1 MVRITNGINTYEVP
15 RGAARV
21 YEACGYHIVDDDVVE
36 DAVLITAEAEAYD
49 DGVSDEEV
57 EDADEKFVEEVMEK
71 PVSQWTNEEIKR
83 FAAIKGVNL
92 AGVKNTKQARGAV
105 IAFLKEEER
114 KASMEN

>member
-1 MVRITNGINTYEVP
+1 MVKITNGINTYEVP

-21 YEACGYHIVDDDVVE
+21 CEACGYHIVGDDAVDDDV
-36 DAVLITAEAEAYD
+36 ALMTTEAEAN

-57 EDADEKFVEEVMEK
+57 EDADNKFVEEVMEK
-71 PVSQWTNEEIKR
+71 PVSQWTSDEIKR
-83 FAAIKGVNL
+83 FAVIKDINL

>member
-21 YEACGYHIVDDDVVE
+21 YEACGYHIVDDDAD
-36 DAVLITAEAEAYD
+36 DAVLMTAEAEVYD
-49 DGVSDEEV
+49 TVSDEEV

>member
-1 MVRITNGINTYEVP
+1 MVKITNGINTYEVP

-21 YEACGYHIVDDDVVE
+21 YEACGYHIVGDDVD
-36 DAVLITAEAEAYD
+36 DAALMIAEAEAYD
-49 DGVSDEEV
+49 DGISDEEV
-57 EDADEKFVEEVMEK
+57 EDADNKFVEEVMEK
-71 PVSQWTNEEIKR
+71 PVSQWTSDEIKR
-83 FAAIKGVNL
+83 FAVIKDINL

>member
-1 MVRITNGINTYEVP
+1 MVRITNGVNTYEVP

-21 YEACGYHIVDDDVVE
+21 YEACGYHIVEEDAGDVV
-36 DAVLITAEAEAYD
+36 LMTAEAEAYD
-49 DGVSDEEV
+49 DGISDEEV

-83 FAAIKGVNL
+83 FAAIKDINL

>member
-1 MVRITNGINTYEVP
+1 MVKITNGINTYEVP

-21 YEACGYHIVDDDVVE
+21 YEACGYHIVDDENVD
-36 DAVLITAEAEAYD
+36 DAVLMTAEAEAYD

-57 EDADEKFVEEVMEK
+57 EDADDKFVEEVMEK

-83 FAAIKGVNL
+83 FAVIKGINL

>member
-1 MVRITNGINTYEVP
+1 MVKITNGINTYEVP

-21 YEACGYHIVDDDVVE
+21 YEACGYHIVDDGAVE
-36 DAVLITAEAEAYD
+36 DAVLMTAEAEAYD